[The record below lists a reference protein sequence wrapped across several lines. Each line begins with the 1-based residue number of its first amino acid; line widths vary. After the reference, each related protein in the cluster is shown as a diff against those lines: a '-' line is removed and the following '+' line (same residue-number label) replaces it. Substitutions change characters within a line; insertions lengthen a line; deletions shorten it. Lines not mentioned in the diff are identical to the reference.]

1 MNCEQKS
8 GVFLN
13 ISCSNS
19 IEKTCV
25 NCKKEVCKTHIH
37 RFEKKDLCENCYW
50 ENYLYEEEKQR
61 SDYDYHDEGSIIL
74 KTSSSSAS
82 NNSSSKGS
90 EGGFNNGF
98 GGGEF
103 GGGGASSGWT
113 EGDVESFSDTT
124 ETGALLNDNDT
135 FFYS

>member
-13 ISCSNS
+13 ISCTNS
-19 IEKTCV
+19 PEKTCSK
-25 NCKKEVCKTHIH
+25 CEKKVCKLHVH

-50 ENYLYEEEKQR
+50 EKYLYANEKVN
-61 SDYDYHDEGSIIL
+61 SDYDYHDEGSIITT
-74 KTSSSSAS
+74 TSSSPSS
-82 NNSSSKGS
+82 NEGS
-90 EGGFNNGF
+90 NDGGFDGGF

-113 EGDVESFSDTT
+113 EGDAESFNDTT
-124 ETGALLNDNDT
+124 ETGGLLNNDDT